1 MTQIG
6 FIGLGIMGAP
16 MAANLVKAGHKV
28 RGYTRSEVPAGL
40 GIEAVDSIAA
50 ACAGAELVIT
60 MLPDSPDVQQVALGA
75 NGVLASLAPD
85 AIYVDMSTIRPDV
98 AREVAQAAATAGICA
113 LDAPV
118 SGGQAGAVDAVLSIM
133 VGGEQEVF
141 DRAEPVLRA
150 LGTTVVRVGD
160 SGSGQVV
167 KAANQMM
174 VATHLQALAEAVV
187 FLRAHDADL
196 DSALTV
202 LGGGLAGST
211 VLERKSRNVKEGDF
225 QPGFRVELHNKDLG
239 IINDAARDKGLALP
253 ATALVTQLV
262 QALKTRGDG
271 GLDHIALYKLAAE
284 LNQLP
289 V

>member
-28 RGYTRSEVPAGL
+28 RAHSRGPIPGDLGVEV
-40 GIEAVDSIAA
+40 VDSIAA

-60 MLPDSPDVQQVALGA
+60 MLPDSPDVQEVALGA
-75 NGVLASLAPD
+75 DGVLASLAPG

-98 AREVAQAAATAGICA
+98 AREVAQAAATAGIGV

-118 SGGQAGAVDAVLSIM
+118 SGGQAGAEDAVLSIM
-133 VGGEQEVF
+133 VGGDQEVF

-150 LGTTVVRVGD
+150 MGTTVVRVGD
-160 SGSGQVV
+160 SGAGQVV

-225 QPGFRVELHNKDLG
+225 QPGFRIELHNKDLG

>member
-75 NGVLASLAPD
+75 NGVLASLAPG